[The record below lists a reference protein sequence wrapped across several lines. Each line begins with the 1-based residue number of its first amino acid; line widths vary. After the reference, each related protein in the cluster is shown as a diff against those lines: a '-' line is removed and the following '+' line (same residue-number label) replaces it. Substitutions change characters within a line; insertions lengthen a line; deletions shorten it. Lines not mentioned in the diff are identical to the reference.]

1 MRALSELDL
10 FVNYSAFPAR
20 PGFRPGTF
28 IRLDPFYNY
37 RSMKLRWVLF
47 ISVTLIVI
55 LGAAGWLWLF
65 DDLPAWDSLPE
76 RLQTPSVR
84 IVDRNGRLLYEAL
97 EDQGGRHVVVPIGS
111 IPLACRQAAIATE
124 DRRFYAHPG
133 VDLQG
138 VLRAAWINLRGGQA
152 LAGGSTITQQ
162 VARNLLLEDA
172 ERGERSLRRKLREA
186 FLAWRLT
193 SHYSKDEV
201 LAYYLNQTYY
211 GGMAYGL
218 EAAAQ
223 TFFGKPVSVL
233 DLAEC
238 AMLAG
243 LPQAPAFYNPYTD
256 LAAARHRQSI
266 VLSLMEQDGYITTEQ
281 LQLAEREAL
290 ILAEKPYPIEAPHF
304 VMMVRSELDRLFSAQ
319 EIYQHGGLV
328 VRTSLDLD
336 WQKLAEAAVL
346 HHLKQLERSEAG
358 LGHNV
363 NNAALVALDPHD
375 GAILA
380 LVGSPDYFDGAHAGA
395 INMALAPRQPGSAIK
410 PLVYAAALDPSGPGG
425 GWTAGTMLLDVSTS
439 FVTHEGKAYTPANYD
454 LREHGPVLVRE
465 ALASSLNIP
474 AVLTLQHVG
483 MENFSNL
490 AKKVGISTLGDPQT
504 YDLSLALGGGEVR
517 LIELT
522 AAYAVFANRGYSVR
536 PQFILEV
543 QDFSGTQLYRPGMP
557 LQVRLLDERLAW
569 LISDILSDPEA
580 RRLGFGLNS
589 LLRLDRPAAVKTG
602 TTSNF
607 HDNWTVGY
615 TPDLVVGVWSGN
627 TDYQPMRDVN
637 GLSGAAPIWHQFM
650 RSVLDDRPPQQF
662 TRPPGLVQ
670 VEICRLSGLLPTQAC
685 PYRRLEWFIDGTQP
699 VELDRFYQE
708 VTVDLNTGKLASQ
721 ATPPEQ
727 SLRRVA
733 LDLPPQAYPW
743 ARAQGL
749 SLYADLISTALA
761 GRSEQPSPEQSS
773 SQIAPDQSLI
783 LLSPASGG
791 IFRLSPTIE
800 AGAQRI
806 RLEAATDLGLT
817 DVTLWVDEAQ
827 ISRQDSAPFQAWWTL
842 TPGVHRA
849 WAEGLLPDG
858 RTITSPVV
866 SFTVLQ

>member
-1 MRALSELDL
+1 
-10 FVNYSAFPAR
+10 
-20 PGFRPGTF
+20 
-28 IRLDPFYNY
+28 
-37 RSMKLRWVLF
+37 MKLRWVLF

-84 IVDRNGRLLYEAL
+84 IEDRNGRLLYEAL

-849 WAEGLLPDG
+849 
-858 RTITSPVV
+858 
-866 SFTVLQ
+866 